1 MKFKTALLL
10 FTAGLLLSGLKL
22 KAQDTLNQVQIE
34 VQGEY
39 NATVADAVKIDY
51 NPQIDPPTLNPPTLT
66 YSVEGKSYKTK
77 PEIAPAK
84 AQSYSNKKTDR
95 QYGNY
100 TKLGYG
106 MYKMPLFETYFHNTI
121 AKQIDYGIYAKHL
134 SGQYDSAHQIFSDN
148 NVKGHIGYRLSS
160 NQELSA
166 EAEYERNRNN
176 FVQRTSPYVLN
187 IDSTKNVYNY
197 ARGAVN
203 YTRTA
208 PSKDGFGY
216 SGNLQY
222 HFQNKMEANREHY
235 ISLGGGV
242 KKAIRGH
249 ELYAPLQFTNLS
261 FGNDSAAYKR
271 LYIDVNPRY
280 ALDYNRLKLNVGF
293 NSSIFH
299 DSADSRFYFYPVV
312 DFKMV
317 LVENKLMAHI
327 GLDGGVRQNSYH
339 SIVKENMFVD
349 SRLFGYSYA
358 NNAAFRDTTSNL
370 LHSNVKNR
378 VYAGLWGSIGNHAML
393 SVEADFGNY
402 MNMPFYVGD
411 TSNVQKYYILYDNVD
426 ILNVKATC
434 QLQWAEDFKTV
445 VEATYHNY
453 KPDGQQ
459 YYWNMP
465 DIDAKLH
472 AIYNYKNMFTAR
484 LTTYYVG
491 QRYAKNFEHTDAF
504 GARLDTAV
512 TTLKPFVDVNLNLE
526 YRYNKMISVFVN
538 AANLTNAAYQRWNYY
553 PSYRLNILGGVAFT
567 F

>member
-1 MKFKTALLL
+1 MTFKSTIVL
-10 FTAGLLLSGLKL
+10 FTMALIFSGLNTF
-22 KAQDTLNQVQIE
+22 AQDTLNQVQIE

-66 YSVEGKSYKTK
+66 YSVEGKAYKTK
-77 PEIAPAK
+77 PEIVPGK
-84 AQSYSNKKTDR
+84 AQGYSNKKTDR

-121 AKQIDYGIYAKHL
+121 SKQMDYGIYAKHL

-148 NVKGHIGYRLSS
+148 TVKGHFGYHITP
-160 NQELSA
+160 NQMFSV
-166 EAEYERNRNN
+166 EAGYERNRNN

-187 IDSTKNVYNY
+187 IDSTKNIYNY
-197 ARGAVN
+197 MHGAAFYERG
-203 YTRTA
+203 A
-208 PSKDGFGY
+208 PSKDGFGFN
-216 SGNLQY
+216 GNLQY
-222 HFQNKMEANREHY
+222 HFQNKQNANKENF
-235 ISLGGGV
+235 ISMGGSV
-242 KKAIRGH
+242 QKSIRGH
-249 ELYAPLQFTNLS
+249 ELNAPVQFSHLS
-261 FGNDSAAYKR
+261 FGSDSAAYKR
-271 LYIDVNPRY
+271 LFIDVNPRY
-280 ALDYNRLKLNVGF
+280 FLDYNRLKLNVGF
-293 NSSIFH
+293 NSTIFH

-327 GLDGGVRQNSYH
+327 GLDGSVKQNSYH
-339 SIVKENMFVD
+339 SILKENMFVD

-358 NNAAFRDTTSNL
+358 NNTVFRDTASNL
-370 LHSNVKNR
+370 RHTNVKNR

-393 SVEADFGNY
+393 SLEADFGNY
-402 MNMPFYVGD
+402 MNMPMYLGD
-411 TSNVQKYYILYDNVD
+411 TSNVQKYYIVYDNVD

-445 VEATYHNY
+445 LEATYHNY
-453 KPDGQQ
+453 KTDGQQ

-465 DIDAKLH
+465 DIDAKIH
-472 AIYNYKNMFTAR
+472 AVYTYNNMFTAR
-484 LTTYYVG
+484 LTAYYVG
-491 QRYAKNFEHTDAF
+491 QRFAKNFEHADAF
-504 GARLDTAV
+504 GARQDTAV

-526 YRYNKMISVFVN
+526 YRYNKMIAVFVN
-538 AANLTNAAYQRWNYY
+538 AGNLTNAAYQRWNYY